1 MRFSDFSNI
10 FDKDQLLGRHAGWQF
25 YLTISMTWVQTP
37 RTIQNGEDKK
47 YGPKKGKKVEV
58 LSWTKHQVY
67 FYTLI
72 RTVLENAISP
82 FYKYLPS
89 LHLVLREGEREVIFS
104 WNFFPL
110 FRPNFV
116 DGHFSQ
122 LHATKFYTPSYGTR
136 NG

>member
-1 MRFSDFSNI
+1 M
-10 FDKDQLLGRHAGWQF
+10 
-25 YLTISMTWVQTP
+25 
-37 RTIQNGEDKK
+37 
-47 YGPKKGKKVEV
+47 

-122 LHATKFYTPSYGTR
+122 LHATKFYTPVL
-136 NG
+136 